1 MRDLALLAFMAAVLL
16 FALKR
21 PFLFVPLYMYVDTV
35 SPQRITYFTLNRVP
49 ISMIVA
55 ALALGAWLAADKKEW
70 RFGPRQ
76 GLILTLLVYVTWTTV
91 YADMPVEAWVK
102 FEWVWKALLFAIFLP
117 FTLRTRLRV
126 ETCLLF
132 LTLSAATIILVGGLK
147 TVAGGAGYG
156 VLNLMVDNNSGL
168 YESSTIS
175 TVAIA
180 LIPLILW
187 LMNYGTIFPGARTLA
202 LAGAAAPRGLLC
214 NPLLVKLFCAALIFA
229 CLLIPIGTEARTGLV
244 CIGVLGML
252 LLRDAKRRLLYI
264 GAALALGAAA
274 IPFLPSSFTER
285 METIQGFKADE
296 SAGTRLAVWGWTWN
310 YVLDHPGGGGFEAY
324 RQNRIQVNMVNPDA
338 AETGIVAVQSVA
350 DEGRAYHSAYFEMLG
365 EQGFFGLGLFLLIHG
380 IGLVRMEV
388 IRRRYRRVEGE
399 DAWIAPLA
407 TALQNFQL
415 IYLVGAVFVG
425 IAYQPFVYLMIATQ
439 IGFDAWLTRRERAR
453 NAVKWV
459 TAPAATA

>member
-1 MRDLALLAFMAAVLL
+1 MRDLVLFAFVAALLL
-16 FALKR
+16 FGLKR
-21 PFLFVPLYMYVDTV
+21 PFLFTLAYLYVDTV
-35 SPQRITYFTLNRVP
+35 SPQRISYSLLSSMS
-49 ISMIVA
+49 ISMVVA
-55 ALALGAWLAADKKEW
+55 ALAIGGWLAADRKEM
-70 RFGPRQ
+70 RFTPRQ
-76 GLILTLLVYVTWTTV
+76 GLILFLLLYVTGTTV
-91 YADMPVEAWVK
+91 YADLPLEAWTK
-102 FEWVWKALLFAIFLP
+102 WEWVWKAMLFAIFLP
-117 FTLRTRLRV
+117 FTLRTKLRL
-126 ETCLLF
+126 EAALLF
-132 LTLSAATIILVGGLK
+132 LCLSAAAIIIVGGIK

-187 LMNYGTIFPGARTLA
+187 FTRHGTIFTPDWR
-202 LAGAAAPRGLLC
+202 
-214 NPLLVKLFCAALIFA
+214 VKLFSGALIFS
-229 CLLIPIGTEARTGLV
+229 CLLIPIGTEARTGLI
-244 CIGVLGML
+244 CIALLGLL

-274 IPFLPSSFTER
+274 IPFLPSSFTNR

-310 YVLDHPGGGGFEAY
+310 YALDHPMGGGFEAY
-324 RQNRIQVNMVNPDA
+324 RQNRIQVSTVSDQGPGGDSQ
-338 AETGIVAVQSVA
+338 VSSVQSLA

-365 EQGFFGLGLFLLIHG
+365 EQGFPGLIIFLLIHG
-380 IGLVRMEV
+380 IGVVRMEV

-415 IYLVGAVFVG
+415 VYLVGALFVG
-425 IAYQPFVYLMIATQ
+425 IAYQPFVYLLIATQ
-439 IGFDAWLTRRERAR
+439 IGFDAWLSRRERATR
-453 NAVKWV
+453 KEGFGV
-459 TAPAATA
+459 APLEGPERRAIPSL

>member
-21 PFLFVPLYMYVDTV
+21 PFLFIPLYMYVDTV

-132 LTLSAATIILVGGLK
+132 LTLSAATIIIVGGLK

-187 LMNYGTIFPGARTLA
+187 LMNYGTVFPGLRTLK
-202 LAGAAAPRGLLC
+202 LAGATASRGLLN

-244 CIGVLGML
+244 CIGVLGTL

>member
-1 MRDLALLAFMAAVLL
+1 MRDLALTGFMFAIMLL
-16 FALKR
+16 ALKK
-21 PFLFVPLYMYVDTV
+21 PFLFIPLYMYADTV

-55 ALALGAWLAADKKEW
+55 ALAIGAWLAADKKEW
-70 RFGPRQ
+70 RFGVRQ
-76 GLILTLLVYVTWTTV
+76 GLIFTLLIYVTWTTL

-117 FTLRTRLRV
+117 FTLRTRLRI

-132 LTLSAATIILVGGLK
+132 LALSAATIIIVGGLK

-187 LMNYGTIFPGARTLA
+187 LMNYGTIFPGIRTLA
-202 LAGAAAPRGLLC
+202 LAGAAAPRGLLN

-244 CIGVLGML
+244 CIGVLGLL

-264 GAALALGAAA
+264 GATLALGVMAV
-274 IPFLPSSFTER
+274 PFLPSSFTQR
-285 METIQGFKADE
+285 MDTIQGFKADE
-296 SAGTRLAVWGWTWN
+296 SAGTRIAVWGWTWN

-338 AETGIVAVQSVA
+338 AETGVVAIQSVA

-388 IRRRYRRVEGE
+388 IRRRYRRVDGE

-407 TALQNFQL
+407 TALQNFQF
-415 IYLVGAVFVG
+415 IYLVGAIFVG

-453 NAVKWV
+453 NAAKWV
-459 TAPAATA
+459 VAPAAA